1 MDQLFRSKK
10 AAVLHE
16 IFWLILRQNI
26 PEPKNFQV
34 NLSLEVNLAK
44 QEGRNQMLQFYC
56 NCQIKSEPQIVL
68 LNTNHEAKTIKE
80 AQVYLL

>member
-44 QEGRNQMLQFYC
+44 
-56 NCQIKSEPQIVL
+56 
-68 LNTNHEAKTIKE
+68 
-80 AQVYLL
+80 